1 MPGARIGIIGG
12 TGLYQIEWLSS
23 FQEVKPKTPFGEPS
37 DSIVVGELDGN
48 TLAFLPRHGR
58 GHYLLPSE
66 VPFRANLY
74 ALKSL
79 GVEWI
84 IAINSCGSLKETI
97 KPGDLVIPDQLI
109 DRTRG
114 RASTFFG
121 NGLVAHIPFS
131 EPFCPVLSKVL
142 NEAAKS
148 VHPRA
153 HSGGTCIVMEGPAFS
168 TVAESRLYKAWG
180 SDIINMTMLPEAKL
194 AREAEICYASIAC
207 VSDYDSWRAK
217 GSYEPVKADM
227 VVAIMHGNISVA
239 KQIIKKAVAKIPGER
254 KCECHEALKTAIITD
269 SHKMGK
275 GARKDLAPI
284 IGKYF
289 K

>member
-1 MPGARIGIIGG
+1 
-12 TGLYQIEWLSS
+12 
-23 FQEVKPKTPFGEPS
+23 
-37 DSIVVGELDGN
+37 
-48 TLAFLPRHGR
+48 
-58 GHYLLPSE
+58 
-66 VPFRANLY
+66 
-74 ALKSL
+74 
-79 GVEWI
+79 
-84 IAINSCGSLKETI
+84 
-97 KPGDLVIPDQLI
+97 
-109 DRTRG
+109 
-114 RASTFFG
+114 
-121 NGLVAHIPFS
+121 
-131 EPFCPVLSKVL
+131 
-142 NEAAKS
+142 
-148 VHPRA
+148 
-153 HSGGTCIVMEGPAFS
+153 
-168 TVAESRLYKAWG
+168 
-180 SDIINMTMLPEAKL
+180 MTMLPEAKL